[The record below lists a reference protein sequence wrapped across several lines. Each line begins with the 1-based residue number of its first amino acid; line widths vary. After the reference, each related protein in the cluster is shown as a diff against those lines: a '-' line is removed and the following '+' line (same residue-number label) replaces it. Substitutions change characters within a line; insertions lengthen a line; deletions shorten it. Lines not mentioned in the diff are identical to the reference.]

1 MRLKTRIIVD
11 STADLAP
18 EIKERVYTVPL
29 TVHFGQ
35 EEYID
40 GVTIDHRTFY
50 EKLVESDV
58 LPTTSQATP
67 NDFIEEFEK
76 AKQAGEAA
84 VVITL
89 ASKFSGTY
97 QSAVIAASEHEKIY
111 VVDGTSAAMGTGILA
126 ELAFRLLDA
135 GMSAKEIAD
144 ALEEEKKKIVVVA
157 LVDTLEYLKRGGRIS
172 KTAAFAG
179 GVLNIKPVISVTDGE
194 IHLLGKARG
203 SKMGNNL
210 LVQEIDEAGGID
222 FSKPVLLGYSGL
234 SDALLLKY
242 IEDSRHI
249 WEGHLREVRY
259 TTVGSVIGTHLGPGA
274 VVRFVFFR
282 KVSATVESVSLLH
295 LVGEVVEVVSAF
307 LFHRTELQ
315 TAVFVVHL
323 YPADIPDGISRCSV
337 DDKKSSVSCIFVR
350 TPPLE
355 VEVRDWCRLL
365 YLQYRPMISERFLPG
380 FGRNTVRIVLWLLGC
395 DRPCASYCKQQA
407 CE

>member
-40 GVTIDHRTFY
+40 GVTIDHKTFY

-97 QSAVIAASEHEKIY
+97 QSAVIAAAEYENIY
-111 VVDGTSAAMGTGILA
+111 VVDGASAAMGTGILV

-135 GMSAKEIAD
+135 GSSAEEIAK
-144 ALEEEKKKIVVVA
+144 ALEEEKKNIVIVA
-157 LVDTLEYLKRGGRIS
+157 LVGTLEYLKRGGRIS

-179 GVLNIKPVISVTDGE
+179 GILNIKPVISVTDGE

-210 LVQEIDEAGGID
+210 LLQEIDEAGGID

-274 VVRFVFFR
+274 VVV
-282 KVSATVESVSLLH
+282 
-295 LVGEVVEVVSAF
+295 AF
-307 LFHRTELQ
+307 YKNR
-315 TAVFVVHL
+315 
-323 YPADIPDGISRCSV
+323 
-337 DDKKSSVSCIFVR
+337 
-350 TPPLE
+350 
-355 VEVRDWCRLL
+355 
-365 YLQYRPMISERFLPG
+365 
-380 FGRNTVRIVLWLLGC
+380 
-395 DRPCASYCKQQA
+395 
-407 CE
+407 